1 MDTLISIVAPFRN
14 EEACL
19 AEFYRTVRG
28 VLAGIPAEYE
38 FIFVDDGSSDR
49 SVEIVAGLRRGD
61 PRVRLLSFSRNFGH
75 QIAVKAGIDHARG
88 DALIIMDTDLQDPPA
103 VIPDLVAKWREGYDV
118 VYAVRAKR
126 EGEGAFKRLTA
137 ACYYRLFRE
146 LAEVDIPLDTGDFRL
161 ISKRVADVMR
171 QVREKSP
178 YIRGLISWVGFAQTG
193 VSIERS
199 ARFAGRTKYSLR
211 KMLRLAWNGVTHFS
225 FLPLQLAT
233 YLGAAAFIVS
243 LAGAAA
249 ALYAR
254 FGLHT
259 APSDRILLLIAVTLV
274 GAVQLVTLGIIG
286 GYLAMT
292 YDETRSRPL
301 YIVRDKAGFE
311 NAGAPD
317 GTPRPETGRVP

>member
-19 AEFYRTVRG
+19 AEFYRAVKG
-28 VLAGIPAEYE
+28 VMERLPVEHE
-38 FIFVDDGSSDR
+38 FIFVDDGSRDR
-49 SVEIVAGLRRGD
+49 SVEIVAGLRRDD
-61 PRVRLLSFSRNFGH
+61 PRIRILSFSRNFGH
-75 QIAVKAGIDHARG
+75 QVAIKAGIDHARG
-88 DALIIMDTDLQDPPA
+88 DAVVIIDTDLQDPPSA
-103 VIPDLVAKWREGYDV
+103 IPDMIAKWRDGYDV

-126 EGEGAFKRLTA
+126 EGEGVFKRLTA
-137 ACYYRLFRE
+137 ACYYRLFRK

-161 ISKRVADVMR
+161 ISRRVADVMR

-199 ARFAGRTKYSLR
+199 GRFAGRTKYSVR
-211 KMLRLAWNGVTHFS
+211 RMLRLAWSGVTHFS

-233 YLGAAAFIVS
+233 YLGAAAFLVS
-243 LAGAAA
+243 LAGVAA

-254 FGLHT
+254 LVLHE
-259 APSDRILLLIAVTLV
+259 AVPDRLLLVIAVTLT

-286 GYLAMT
+286 GYLALT
-292 YDETRSRPL
+292 YDEARARPL
-301 YIVRDKAGFE
+301 YIVREKTGF
-311 NAGAPD
+311 D
-317 GTPRPETGRVP
+317 GVA

>member
-19 AEFYRTVRG
+19 AEFYRAVRD

-49 SVEIVAGLRRGD
+49 SVEIVVGLRRGD

-75 QIAVKAGIDHARG
+75 QVAIKAGIDHARG
-88 DALIIMDTDLQDPPA
+88 DAIVVMDTDLQDPPSA
-103 VIPDLVAKWREGYDV
+103 IPDLVAKWREGYDV

-137 ACYYRLFRE
+137 ACYYRLFRK

-193 VSIERS
+193 ISIERS
-199 ARFAGRTKYSLR
+199 GRFAGRTKYSVR
-211 KMLRLAWNGVTHFS
+211 RMLRLAWNGVTHFS

-233 YLGAAAFIVS
+233 YLGAAAFLVS
-243 LAGAAA
+243 WRGAA

-254 FGLHT
+254 FGLHR
-259 APSDRILLLIAVTLV
+259 APSDRLLLVIAVTIM

-286 GYLAMT
+286 GYLALA
-292 YDETRSRPL
+292 YDEARARPL
-301 YIVRDKAGFE
+301 YIVREKTGF
-311 NAGAPD
+311 D
-317 GTPRPETGRVP
+317 GEGGGGPSGQNR